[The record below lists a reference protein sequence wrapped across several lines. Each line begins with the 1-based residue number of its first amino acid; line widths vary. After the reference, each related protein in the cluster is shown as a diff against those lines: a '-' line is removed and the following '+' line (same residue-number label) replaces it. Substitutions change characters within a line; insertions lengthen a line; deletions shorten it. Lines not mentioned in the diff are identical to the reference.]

1 VLENGNIKNNIYQ
14 SGNHP
19 PSTPSVH
26 PPPSFFSRSGP
37 VKNGSGKNIFRI
49 QGSKRHKKMVKK
61 LLNISSWDPVL
72 TCPEED
78 GADTV
83 QAGVLCWL
91 AAASSLSGAGK
102 WKHKK

>member
-1 VLENGNIKNNIYQ
+1 
-14 SGNHP
+14 
-19 PSTPSVH
+19 
-26 PPPSFFSRSGP
+26 
-37 VKNGSGKNIFRI
+37 
-49 QGSKRHKKMVKK
+49 MVKK